1 MLFDLPV
8 TGSIQA
14 LRAAWV
20 AANQAEDELEFL
32 LTVDAYADYLAGFI
46 NPEGVRM
53 VLNAQEQLSNKTL
66 NFSVKND
73 DAKQRTR
80 DASAGIVPKLRVND
94 AIKNK
99 MAEYRSRQSKMSGV
113 GKIKLEP
120 NDAR

>member
-1 MLFDLPV
+1 
-8 TGSIQA
+8 
-14 LRAAWV
+14 
-20 AANQAEDELEFL
+20 
-32 LTVDAYADYLAGFI
+32 
-46 NPEGVRM
+46 M